1 MELKTSLLH
10 PSTELRETPESPSLA
25 CRRHGCWNTKQTQ
38 GWLPFPS
45 GGTPTATLGH
55 TAAPLL
61 EGSSEL
67 AVRPKPPP
75 VSLALTG
82 EPGERTTSILQHGIP
97 LTLNPP
103 PEVVLQ
109 DGFLQFFSLLTS
121 SKGYAVLCLVCF
133 HAGYVLALSF
143 WLKET
148 LSLLALPAL
157 CTRPQAR

>member
-1 MELKTSLLH
+1 MLEHKAN
-10 PSTELRETPESPSLA
+10 PGLA
-25 CRRHGCWNTKQTQ
+25 
-38 GWLPFPS
+38 PFPFWGNS
-45 GGTPTATLGH
+45 HCNTGAH
-55 TAAPLL
+55 SCPLL

-82 EPGERTTSILQHGIP
+82 EPGDRTTSILQHGIP

-148 LSLLALPAL
+148 LSLLAFPAL
-157 CTRPQAR
+157 RTRPQAR